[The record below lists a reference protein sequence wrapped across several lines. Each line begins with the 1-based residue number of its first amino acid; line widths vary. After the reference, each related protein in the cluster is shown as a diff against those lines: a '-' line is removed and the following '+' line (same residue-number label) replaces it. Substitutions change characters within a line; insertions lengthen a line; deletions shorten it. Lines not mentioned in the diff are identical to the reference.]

1 MTFTVTYRGADGALR
16 EERVEAANRSVCFS
30 QMKARGVAPLSV
42 KEGDFVSRRERRG
55 RRDELGKNG
64 RAESGR
70 GEKCRDG
77 AERKLFKV
85 VHYYLIAAIA
95 VIAATAMWWW
105 MRSPRTAP
113 LPVPEAPKKA
123 ALAKEVKPASNAL
136 GERTGEEKERA
147 RRIGAKERMEKRV
160 DEVRIGG
167 NDVGTTV
174 TTNDLMRDVVSDLR
188 VDISKRK
195 PMFENAVQAELSN
208 YTQPGRDIPP
218 PDRVSDE
225 EALKAADTPIKY
237 GFDDPVE
244 VLEQKKAVEDL
255 LLEMKEYIRNGGH
268 ANDFFEK
275 LQQRQEMEGEAVLQV
290 RQNVYDLIEKGD
302 NAAAQEAL
310 DAYNKY
316 LQGKGIPPVRI
327 KRLERIKAL
336 TMPN

>member
-16 EERVEAANRSVCFS
+16 EECVEAASRSECFS

-42 KEGDFVSRRERRG
+42 KEGNFVSRRERRG
-55 RRDELGKNG
+55 RRDGFGKNG
-64 RAESGR
+64 RTESGR
-70 GEKCRDG
+70 GETCRDG
-77 AERKLFKV
+77 AGRTLFTI
-85 VHYYLIAAIA
+85 HCYLFVAIA
-95 VIAATAMWWW
+95 VVAAIVLWWW
-105 MRSPRTAP
+105 MRRGGDIAP
-113 LPVPEAPKKA
+113 YQPEVPKKA
-123 ALAKEVKPASNAL
+123 TLVKEVKPASNAL
-136 GERTGEEKERA
+136 DERKREDKERV
-147 RRIGAKERMEKRV
+147 RRIGTKERMEKRV
-160 DEVRIGG
+160 NEVRIGG
-167 NDVGTTV
+167 NDVGTPV

-188 VDISKRK
+188 VDVSKRK
-195 PMFENAVQAELSN
+195 AMFENAVQAELSN

-244 VLEQKKAVEDL
+244 ILEQKKAVEDL
-255 LLEMKEYIRNGGH
+255 LLEMKEYMRNGGH

-310 DAYNKY
+310 DAYNRY

-336 TMPN
+336 NMPH